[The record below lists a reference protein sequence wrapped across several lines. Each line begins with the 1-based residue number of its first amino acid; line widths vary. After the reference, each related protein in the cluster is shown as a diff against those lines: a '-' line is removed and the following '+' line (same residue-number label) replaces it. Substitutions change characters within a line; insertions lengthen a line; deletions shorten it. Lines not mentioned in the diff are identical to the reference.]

1 MIKLQFLV
9 LYILN
14 KMGFTTNLSN
24 IKCAFPSLT
33 LANYEHS
40 PTKQYKDVETKKL

>member
-1 MIKLQFLV
+1 MIKFQFLV
-9 LYILN
+9 LDIIN
-14 KMGFTTNLSN
+14 KMGLTTNLSN

-40 PTKQYKDVETKKL
+40 PTKQYKNV